1 MAGGSMSD
9 EKKSTSVKSG
19 RGGYREGAGRK
30 EGVPNKINGEI
41 RDMIRSAL
49 EEAGGTKYLL
59 AQAHDNPVAF
69 MGLIGKIIPKEVEA
83 HVTGEISWPVPKG
96 KLG

>member
-1 MAGGSMSD
+1 MSD
-9 EKKSTSVKSG
+9 ETKSSFSSH
-19 RGGYREGAGRK
+19 GGARPNAGRK
-30 EGVPNKINGEI
+30 KGVPTQVTQDIRQMIKDSLEGV
-41 RDMIRSAL
+41 
-49 EEAGGTKYLL
+49 GGTDYLMRQ
-59 AQAHDNPVAF
+59 AQDNPVAF

>member
-1 MAGGSMSD
+1 MT
-9 EKKSTSVKSG
+9 EKESTSVRKG

-30 EGVPNKINGEI
+30 EGVPNKITGDI
-41 RDMIRSAL
+41 RAMIKEAL
-49 EEAGGTKYLL
+49 SEAGGTKYLL

-83 HVTGEISWPVPKG
+83 HISGNLSGINVSFVDPASK
-96 KLG
+96 